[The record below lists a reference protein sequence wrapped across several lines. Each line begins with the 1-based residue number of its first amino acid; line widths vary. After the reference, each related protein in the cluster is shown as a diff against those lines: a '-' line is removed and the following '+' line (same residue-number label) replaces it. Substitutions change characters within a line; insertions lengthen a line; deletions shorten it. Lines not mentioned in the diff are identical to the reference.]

1 MQISVEHFREKNI
14 EELESEI
21 ITLKNELLE
30 LRQKKVSATVEPEE
44 IKTCRKTIAAALK
57 IRREKY
63 LEQLVEKYKGTP
75 INKLPKKLRPKL
87 TRAKRRAL
95 TKQQLNRKVPKA
107 WKRELKYPKVYY
119 SYSE

>member
-1 MQISVEHFREKNI
+1 MQISVDHFREKTI

-44 IKTCRKTIAAALK
+44 IKTCRKTIATALK
-57 IRREKY
+57 VRREKY
-63 LEQLVEKYKGTP
+63 LEELVEKYKGTP
-75 INKLPKKLRPKL
+75 IHKLPKKLRPKK
-87 TRAKRRAL
+87 TRAQRKAL
-95 TKQQLNRKVPKA
+95 TKKQLEREVPKV
-107 WKRELKYPKVYY
+107 WKKSLKYPKVFY

>member
-1 MQISVEHFREKNI
+1 MNISVEHFREKNI

-21 ITLKNELLE
+21 VALKNEMLE

-75 INKLPKKLRPKL
+75 IHKLPKKLRPRL

-95 TKQQLNRKVPKA
+95 TKAQLNKKVPKA
-107 WKRELKYPKVYY
+107 WKREIKYPKVYY